1 MKINTLADTLQ
12 RPGWE
17 RKKNIQIIVKQIQQR
32 LESKL
37 PEGTA
42 FSLTALQEYALNQ
55 ESFWDDRQLG
65 EEQPRHLII
74 QGATS
79 AGKTLLSE
87 INIIDALKNEQT
99 AIVLVPLKAMV
110 RERTEQ
116 FRNDL
121 ENTNYH
127 RVYGSSSDYQE
138 NDERLIKGEYDVA
151 VIVYEKFFAMLS
163 QNGCR
168 ILDHCRLVVVD
179 ELSMLTK
186 EERGPKLE
194 IALEMVRSINK
205 TTRIMCL
212 STIDC
217 QVTKIQEWLSS
228 ESDSGTVKASLIAS
242 PKRPVGLVES
252 IVLLDGS
259 CWTRRIPGE
268 RESEA
273 PVMEEGACME
283 EPTRVIPV
291 PGYREDLDER
301 EKRKQLL
308 KAVVTE
314 VFQEN
319 SDAKILIFVP
329 GRDDTSSVARFLK
342 TEAAAFFPRQEL
354 DSDFHR
360 DLDAC
365 DQDEDLSL
373 LRSELLPYG
382 IAYHNGGMSTNLRE
396 LIETEFPKESSH
408 LKIVVATETLTI
420 GVNMPFDCMILFDNM
435 VPRGNN
441 IKKALTNQEYRNFIG
456 RAGRL
461 GQGNSTGITYLFVRT
476 ETERDE
482 YWNAAKYEII
492 SANTNVKTAKQ
503 VPYYLSLLAH
513 RSKQTSNDDDDDDDG
528 TEFTAAKILKLYNA
542 SFSKICGGEPV
553 KEEALLNLLYK
564 AWLSDDTP
572 DDMLSRSDRKNVGE
586 KCYALTRFGT
596 RMAPYALP
604 IKTCASIYRYFV
616 EEPSQ
621 EECIGQ
627 MPRGIS
633 SKDIESDR
641 YLLDFLYRILLHD
654 ELQEST
660 VLSILGKIDKSV
672 PIPIKLAILNALD
685 RILEERDLDTG
696 EAKYSLW
703 PNSELKRLLNNE
715 MVAGEKEKFKA
726 AHRAILLFHWTQGRS
741 MQKIKE
747 LTGLERYTKK
757 IINGDFERIAEM
769 VSFHLEAIVSALDCV
784 TRTGEN
790 GRTGVFSDARGIS
803 ALYALSTRI
812 KYGMPR
818 DLVLLANKHVH
829 GLGRSRLIALSKKIP
844 EGMTA
849 QECIYTMDLSES
861 GLMTREQQRLLR
873 RRLERRNT
881 TDSFDTWLNILQK
894 DWGDSFSEK
903 AYDGLRGCF
912 SWQDD
917 GCDVLY
923 QNLRD
928 AVSGYSCCDLLNL
941 DEGSEKSEIC
951 RIRCMISIDNNLRKF
966 HLGVLSKEA
975 SKAERARLRSFLLD
989 RQDADACIL
998 LVSPGRAEKE
1008 YLQDMSVDAVM
1019 TSEFFAL
1026 LLADAIRLQEH
1037 SGMLA
1042 LTAFLRDAAGVFQ
1055 KEAFTQLSLTNY
1067 LPVRP
1072 PKKAPRFRVLCSERC
1087 HRISALDRLDI
1098 LDNLGQIGPYEKI
1111 SWNMDSANL
1120 DGLASSP
1127 VIMLL
1132 ERKQIE
1138 RSKGLTKLLYRL
1150 VQNEQ
1155 AGRHTALQVHCSE
1168 ESKRIWSDETA
1179 IQDLREQEW
1188 NGQNGRIKNVLAVSV
1203 ADAERA
1209 IRRFVEDWWDPRY
1222 VIGVSYAHYDAA
1234 HHPAQHSEEEN
1245 ELCRSD
1251 VSKLEALMEK
1261 VRLQFGES
1269 EIFFD
1274 QYYPAHYTFYGTDS
1288 KKKSL
1293 EQYRRCRLFLVLYN
1307 YWTANN
1313 NNCRDE
1319 LKVIQEVCDSGA
1331 GDCIYLHCSGH
1342 ENPPLPRSGRD
1353 YAVGLDTPAEELVR
1367 ILQQK
1372 LRELDK
1378 RTE

>member
-12 RPGWE
+12 RPGWGGKE
-17 RKKNIQIIVKQIQQR
+17 NIRTIVKQIQQR
-32 LESKL
+32 LESRL
-37 PEGTA
+37 PKGA
-42 FSLTALQEYALNQ
+42 VFSLTALQEYALNH
-55 ESFWDDRQLG
+55 ESFWDDRQVG

-79 AGKTLLSE
+79 SGKTLLSE
-87 INIIDALKNEQT
+87 VNIIDALQSEQT

-116 FRNDL
+116 FRQDL
-121 ENTNYH
+121 NNTDY

-212 STIDC
+212 STTDC
-217 QVTKIQEWLSS
+217 QVTRIQEWLTSG
-228 ESDSGTVKASLIAS
+228 SGTVKASLIAS

-268 RESEA
+268 TEPDGPAAEDS
-273 PVMEEGACME
+273 ACAE
-283 EPTRVIPV
+283 KPTKTIPV
-291 PGYREDLDER
+291 PGYRSDQSDR
-301 EKRKQLL
+301 EKRRQLL
-308 KAVVTE
+308 KAVMTE

-319 SDAKILIFVP
+319 RDAKILIFVP

-360 DLDAC
+360 ALEAC
-365 DQDEDLSL
+365 DQDEDLSIL
-373 LRSELLPYG
+373 LNELLPCG

-396 LIETEFPKESSH
+396 LIEAEFPRESSH
-408 LKIVVATETLTI
+408 LKVVVATETLTI
-420 GVNMPFDCMILFDNM
+420 GVNMPFDCMILLDNV
-435 VPRGNN
+435 VPRSGNTRQP
-441 IKKALTNQEYRNFIG
+441 LTNQEYRNFIG

-461 GQGNSTGITYLFVRT
+461 GQSNRPGISYLFVPTR
-476 ETERDE
+476 RDRDK
-482 YWNAAKYEII
+482 YWSTAKYEII
-492 SANTNVKTAKQ
+492 SANTNAETQEQ

-513 RSKQTSNDDDDDDDG
+513 QHPQTATKG
-528 TEFTAAKILKLYNA
+528 TAFQDEEEKIQNLYNA
-542 SFSKICGGEPV
+542 SFSKICGGAPV
-553 KEEALLNLLYK
+553 EKQELLDLLYENMLLDRRTRHTLRGNK
-564 AWLSDDTP
+564 TCLYSLTP
-572 DDMLSRSDRKNVGE
+572 
-586 KCYALTRFGT
+586 FGIQ
-596 RMAPYALP
+596 MAPYALSVD
-604 IKTCASIYRYFV
+604 TCANIYRYFV
-616 EEPSQ
+616 AEPSA
-621 EECIGQ
+621 EYPEGE
-627 MPRGIS
+627 MPCGLS
-633 SKDIESDR
+633 TKDIDADR
-641 YLLDFLYRILLHD
+641 YLLDFLYRILLHE
-654 ELQEST
+654 ELKRSSA
-660 VLSILGKIDKSV
+660 LSYAPGKNSSGTAASA
-672 PIPIKLAILNALD
+672 KLAVLNALD
-685 RILEERDLDTG
+685 RILNDKDPDTG
-696 EAKYSLW
+696 EVKYALW
-703 PNSELKRLLNNE
+703 PNSELELLRSNTVLGDE
-715 MVAGEKEKFKA
+715 AIKLQA
-726 AHRAILLFHWTQGRS
+726 AHRAVLLFHWTQGRL
-741 MQKIKE
+741 MREIKE

-769 VSFHLEAIVSALDCV
+769 VSFHLEAVVSALGSS
-784 TRTGEN
+784 TRTGED
-790 GRTGVFSDARGIS
+790 GRSGVFSDSNAFKS
-803 ALYALSTRI
+803 LYALSTRI

-829 GLGRSRLIALSKKIP
+829 GLDRSRLIALGKKIP

-849 QECIYTMDLSES
+849 QECIYTMDLSDS
-861 GLMTREQQRLLR
+861 GIMTREQQRLLR
-873 RRLERRNT
+873 RRLELRNT
-881 TDSFDTWLNILQK
+881 TESFDTWLDILQK
-894 DWGDSFSEK
+894 DWGGSFSEM
-903 AYDGLRGCF
+903 ARGGLSGCF
-912 SWQDD
+912 FWQDD

-923 QNLRD
+923 RNLRD
-928 AVSGYSCCDLLNL
+928 AVSGYKCCDFLNL
-941 DEGSEKSEIC
+941 ERDSEGAGIC
-951 RIRCMISIDNNLRKF
+951 LIRFTISIDNSLRIF

-1111 SWNMDSANL
+1111 SWNMDSTNL
-1120 DGLASSP
+1120 DDLASSP

-1245 ELCRSD
+1245 ELCKSD
-1251 VSKLEALMEK
+1251 VSKLEALMKE
-1261 VRLQFGES
+1261 VRLQFEES

-1331 GDCIYLHCSGH
+1331 GDCIYLRCSGH
-1342 ENPPLPRSGRD
+1342 INPPLPRSGRD